1 MTVESHCVPNF
12 DSPSEEVEVT
22 VLSEIL
28 AARVFGSSKI
38 PEKKR
43 IQKMLDLVANARRS
57 LDIL

>member
-1 MTVESHCVPNF
+1 MAF
-12 DSPSEEVEVT
+12 FLFAFT

-28 AARVFGSSKI
+28 AACVFDSSKI

>member
-1 MTVESHCVPNF
+1 MGNLQNPNAQYI
-12 DSPSEEVEVT
+12 PKLHIMIT
-22 VLSEIL
+22 VLLEIL

-43 IQKMLDLVANARRS
+43 IQKMLDLVANTRRS

>member
-1 MTVESHCVPNF
+1 
-12 DSPSEEVEVT
+12 

-38 PEKKR
+38 PEKKI